1 MNTLTKGALAMV
13 LAGSVT
19 FSFTNSWLI
28 EQSSKFLTKENAFIL
43 SKVQKKVDVISQKEK
58 TVKDQTPTANV
69 KDDQSKLSQD
79 IPASQAAENN
89 SKKNQMAGAAIQQDT
104 KKISKS
110 STTAPVSKTMP
121 VKSSKAPAAKPST
134 TATGTKTAQ
143 APVVNETS
151 PPVVN
156 KTSPKAP
163 EVNQTSPK
171 TPKTKTEIKP
181 AGTSPNSAAA
191 TANNRGQEVSQAA
204 KENAASARDTKENNG
219 KNM

>member
-43 SKVQKKVDVISQKEK
+43 SKVQKKEDVISQKEK
-58 TVKDQTPTANV
+58 TVKDQTLTANV

-79 IPASQAAENN
+79 IPASQAADKNN
-89 SKKNQMAGAAIQQDT
+89 NNHLAEAAVQQDT

-134 TATGTKTAQ
+134 TATGTKTAK
-143 APVVNETS
+143 APEVNETS
-151 PPVVN
+151 PSVVN
-156 KTSPKAP
+156 TTSPKAP